1 MVAERVEP
9 EVERQLAAAVE
20 RHREVVT
27 SMQEPGRPESGQHVA
42 VKAVG
47 RAVQLVVFALRHAA
61 ESGVPRE
68 RLVQLSGWDAQLVDE
83 ALAQA
88 PEPSLVAQ
96 LAPPGLDPAQVAEVA
111 AGIEATA
118 RLQGL
123 AQRILA
129 DIADD
134 AWAPTPT
141 DLVDLHERVDSSW
154 RSWRQ
159 DIGRGQQ

>member
-1 MVAERVEP
+1 MVAEP
-9 EVERQLAAAVE
+9 EVERQLVAAVE
-20 RHREVVT
+20 RHREVLAA
-27 SMQEPGRPESGQHVA
+27 MHQPGRPESGQHVA

-47 RAVQLVVFALRHAA
+47 RAVQ
-61 ESGVPRE
+61 P
-68 RLVQLSGWDAQLVDE
+68 RLVE
-83 ALAQA
+83 
-88 PEPSLVAQ
+88 Q
-96 LAPPGLDPAQVAEVA
+96 LAPRGLDPAHVAEVA

-159 DIGRGQQ
+159 DIGRGH